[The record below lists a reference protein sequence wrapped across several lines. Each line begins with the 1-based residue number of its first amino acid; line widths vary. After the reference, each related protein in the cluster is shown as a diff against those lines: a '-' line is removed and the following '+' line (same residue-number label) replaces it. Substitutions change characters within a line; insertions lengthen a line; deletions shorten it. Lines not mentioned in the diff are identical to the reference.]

1 MRTFAPFGAVVAV
14 KLCLKGSFGF
24 VHFHDHAAAVAAIC
38 AMNGRPLGGK
48 NIKAA
53 WGRSP
58 GLPAGSGGAPA
69 AMQTLRE
76 PTLHPDLASQQPQ
89 AAAAAQAQ
97 AMQAMAARCL
107 GMIGGAQGV
116 LPALSQGF
124 NQGFSQGM
132 GARGALAGGGAAL
145 GAQAGAFT
153 QQSFQQGFYRQQGFG
168 GQQGYSGQQG
178 FHGQPAYGGQAGIH
192 PPTLPGFSSGLH
204 HMGAGLKGMGLGG
217 MGGGVGGLAGQPT
230 GLGLGLGDQP
240 GRQAGGVGAFAA
252 LHADKVRMG
261 LSSSSGNATPGT
273 NPGQGFS
280 LAAAYG
286 EIGQAR
292 ALDAA
297 TRAAALGLLPN
308 PGVLGGTP
316 KANPA
321 MPQMHAHGASV
332 FWQKPHRFS
341 N

>member
-1 MRTFAPFGAVVAV
+1 MRAFAPFGAVVAV

-58 GLPAGSGGAPA
+58 GLPAGDGGAPA
-69 AMQTLRE
+69 AMQTRE
-76 PTLHPDLASQQPQ
+76 PTLNPHLTSQQPQ
-89 AAAAAQAQ
+89 ATAAMQAQ

-124 NQGFSQGM
+124 SQGFSQGM
-132 GARGALAGGGAAL
+132 GVRGPFAGGGAAL
-145 GAQAGAFT
+145 GAQAGAFN
-153 QQSFQQGFYRQQGFG
+153 QQAFQQGFYRQQGFG
-168 GQQGYSGQQG
+168 SQQGYNGQQG
-178 FHGQPAYGGQAGIH
+178 FDGQPAYGGQAGTH
-192 PPTLPGFSSGLH
+192 PPTLPGFCSGLH
-204 HMGAGLKGMGLGG
+204 HMGVGLKGMGLSGMGVG
-217 MGGGVGGLAGQPT
+217 MGGVAGQPT
-230 GLGLGLGDQP
+230 GFGLGLGDQP
-240 GRQAGGVGAFAA
+240 GRQMGGVGAFGA
-252 LHADKVRMG
+252 LHANKVRIG
-261 LSSSSGNATPGT
+261 LNSNPGNPTPGT

-308 PGVLGGTP
+308 PGVLGGNP
-316 KANPA
+316 KANPT
-321 MPQMHAHGASV
+321 MPQMHAHGPSIYG
-332 FWQKPHRFS
+332 QKPHRFA